1 MEAKSFFGSLFDYSF
16 NSFITPRIIKVLYVL
31 ATILVA
37 LWTLVFVLIAFKAS
51 SGLGIVTL
59 LIFGPIFFVLGMI
72 YARVFLELLIV
83 FFRIHGD
90 VHEINQRGGGGN
102 GSSPAFAAPPAA
114 PAVPPVAAPR
124 EPVVTAASSA
134 PSSDATPAFLSSTSP
149 ATAAV
154 APADT
159 RFCAN
164 CGAEHGPGKG
174 FCTGCG
180 APLA

>member
-16 NSFITPRIIKVLYVL
+16 SSFITPRIIKVLYVL

-37 LWTLVFVLIAFKAS
+37 LWTLVFVLLAFKAS
-51 SGLGIVTL
+51 SGLGIVML

-90 VHEINQRGGGGN
+90 VHDINQRGGGAN
-102 GSSPAFAAPPAA
+102 GSSPAFAAPPAVA
-114 PAVPPVAAPR
+114 PVAAPR
-124 EPVVTAASSA
+124 EPVVTAAASA
-134 PSSDATPAFLSSTSP
+134 PSSDEASAFLSSTSP
-149 ATAAV
+149 ASAAV
-154 APADT
+154 APVEA

-164 CGAEHGPGKG
+164 CGAEHASGKG

-180 APLA
+180 QPLA

>member
-1 MEAKSFFGSLFDYSF
+1 METKSFFGSLFDYSF
-16 NSFITPRIIKVLYVL
+16 SSFITPRIIKVLYVL
-31 ATILVA
+31 ATILIA

-90 VHEINQRGGGGN
+90 VHEINRRGRGADGP
-102 GSSPAFAAPPAA
+102 SPAFAAP

-124 EPVVTAASSA
+124 EPVFTAAASA

-154 APADT
+154 ASADA

>member
-16 NSFITPRIIKVLYVL
+16 SSFITPRIIKVLYVL
-31 ATILVA
+31 ATILIV
-37 LWTLVFVLIAFKAS
+37 LWTLAFVLIAFKAS

-72 YARVFLELLIV
+72 YARVLLELLIV

-90 VHEINQRGGGGN
+90 VHEINRRGGGAN
-102 GSSPAFAAPPAA
+102 GTPALAAPPAA
-114 PAVPPVAAPR
+114 PAVPPVAALR
-124 EPVVTAASSA
+124 EPAVTAAASA
-134 PSSDATPAFLSSTSP
+134 PSSDAAPAFPSSTSP
-149 ATAAV
+149 AAAAV
-154 APADT
+154 APMEA
-159 RFCAN
+159 RFCGN

-180 APLA
+180 EPLA